1 MTNGKKAKP
10 SYVNAILGV
19 SLVLFLLGTLGWL
32 LINGRTLT
40 RAFKEDLEVQ
50 VDFHDNVK
58 DESIQKMKAIL
69 DRQPFVRTTH
79 IITKEEAAKMESQIE
94 GENVVEFLG
103 YNPLFSSI
111 AVKLHEEYVNKDSLN
126 RIRSFIMQ

>member
-50 VDFHDNVK
+50 VDFHDNVR
-58 DESIQKMKAIL
+58 DESIHKMKSVL
-69 DRQPFVRTTH
+69 DAQPFTRDSR
-79 IITKEEAAKMESQIE
+79 IITKDDAIKMENQVE
-94 GENVVEFLG
+94 GENVVDFLG

-111 AVKLHEEYVNKDSLN
+111 ALKL
-126 RIRSFIMQ
+126 